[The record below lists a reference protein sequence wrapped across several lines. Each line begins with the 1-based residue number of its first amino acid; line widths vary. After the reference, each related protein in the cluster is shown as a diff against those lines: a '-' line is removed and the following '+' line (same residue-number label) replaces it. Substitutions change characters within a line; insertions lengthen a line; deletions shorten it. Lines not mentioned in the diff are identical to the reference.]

1 MMTLSKNNEQAFE
14 TDRENPV
21 GPDDIKLNPKV
32 YFYKY
37 EYPLHHRIHP
47 LHHHAKNIPAVFEG

>member
-1 MMTLSKNNEQAFE
+1 MTLSKNNEQAFE

-37 EYPLHHRIHP
+37 EYPLHSLSPPTTP
-47 LHHHAKNIPAVFEG
+47 LHRKPAFSEG